1 MAFVSQKMQKI
12 CWLLVALIKVFCY
25 FCTVIWI
32 NSIIMGATVKNSKVN
47 GMAAVKAVVVKETT
61 KMPLI
66 SRGRKFQFY
75 KSQGLDLI
83 YYGN

>member
-1 MAFVSQKMQKI
+1 
-12 CWLLVALIKVFCY
+12 
-25 FCTVIWI
+25 
-32 NSIIMGATVKNSKVN
+32 MGATVKNSKVN